1 MEILRQIREEASKA
15 NSKEQSQNRAGE
27 VALPNEL
34 PVLCSEASW
43 GMVAGILM
51 CREGVR
57 NFLGLGRQRFGK
69 LVVAVRDGHMEPPTD
84 MRAMNARPLK
94 QSLQCDAYFNS
105 VRFA

>member
-1 MEILRQIREEASKA
+1 MEILRQISEEASKA
-15 NSKEQSQNRAGE
+15 KSKEQSQNRAGE
-27 VALPNEL
+27 VAL

-57 NFLGLGRQRFGK
+57 NFLGLGRPRFAK

-84 MRAMNARPLK
+84 MRAM
-94 QSLQCDAYFNS
+94 
-105 VRFA
+105 